1 MTAVRAPA
9 AASVTA
15 CGATSGAKRN
25 GLGTSTR
32 TTTTTS
38 WRMRLR
44 VIPD

>member
-1 MTAVRAPA
+1 VIATPA
-9 AASVTA
+9 TGDAM
-15 CGATSGAKRN
+15 RN

-32 TTTTTS
+32 TTTTP